1 MLPLL
6 QAVSEELFLQ
16 CICEQFAWCEPCCLS
31 VALVIAQEVWKRR
44 GEREGAYKRR
54 CRAEMK
60 EGCRSM
66 EMTTLGIS
74 LNLVIW
80 IGWWTQCQS
89 DSILLD
95 TSQEIQPSTIS

>member
-1 MLPLL
+1 
-6 QAVSEELFLQ
+6 
-16 CICEQFAWCEPCCLS
+16 
-31 VALVIAQEVWKRR
+31 
-44 GEREGAYKRR
+44 
-54 CRAEMK
+54 
-60 EGCRSM
+60 M

-95 TSQEIQPSTIS
+95 TSQEIEPSTIS